1 MAKGD
6 PNLPQLEA
14 TLKKTAAALK
24 EADVAFLLGGSLA
37 AWVRGGPEI
46 PNDLDLMVR
55 RSDAERALEALASVG
70 MKPERPPED
79 WLVKAWDGPVLV
91 DLIFHPIG
99 LEIEEAV
106 MKGAEEMNVFS
117 ITMPVMRLEDV
128 ITTKLYSLNEHYLD
142 FAPLLQIS
150 RGVREQVRW
159 SEVAVRTRESPYARA
174 FFSLLRELSIV
185 DPADAAASAQ
195 PSQVTVVS

>member
-1 MAKGD
+1 MGKDD

-14 TLKKTAAALK
+14 SLKKTAAALK
-24 EADVAFLLGGSLA
+24 DADVPFLLGGSLA

-46 PNDLDLMVR
+46 PNDLDLMVHHADVDR
-55 RSDAERALEALASVG
+55 ALDALEAAG
-70 MKPERPPED
+70 MRPERPPED

-99 LEIEEAV
+99 LKIEEGV
-106 MKGAEEMNVFS
+106 MERAEEMNVFS

-128 ITTKLYSLNEHYLD
+128 ITTKLHVLNEHYLD

-159 SEVAVRTRESPYARA
+159 AEVAARTHDSPYARA
-174 FFSLLRELSIV
+174 FFALLRELSIIE
-185 DPADAAASAQ
+185 PAEIAAGRQ
-195 PSQVTVVS
+195 GSQVTVVS